1 MEKKDVLIF
10 DAQSVRS
17 IDNNGYMHVAM
28 TNISK
33 ATVNPYLGSEIENW
47 QERGL
52 EPDGIYYGLRD
63 PDELQ
68 KAAPTFNGLPL
79 LMNHHDIDASVQPKD
94 YIVGSTG
101 TDARFQ
107 NPYLQNSLSITD
119 EKAIKAVQDGTMK
132 EISCAYFFTPEWTS
146 GDYTEGG
153 DKIHYDF
160 IMRDIKGNH
169 VALVAEGRAGHDVV
183 VADSKKGVNDKM
195 VKTKKNAAFEARR
208 KNLAKDADFIKY
220 MNDDK
225 LKDGLTKAVDAVTNQ
240 VYGKETKGIAKDTA
254 VDGIIGTFLP
264 DIDGDLKTAL
274 CTLLSKLQGG
284 DEPPEGDAQVPTQT
298 QPTPNVPKTEPVPPV
313 DPDDVQDDDITGG
326 DPLDVI
332 DKNSPA
338 YQAGFKAG
346 QAAAKDEANKK
357 IKEAQQLN
365 KDSIDKI
372 KSEIKEQI
380 VADTKAHYKT
390 LNDAAI
396 KVKPLVGTI
405 ADPLAFDS
413 AADIFA
419 FALKQC
425 GKDPDKYDKAGYAG
439 MVDMLIESKPV
450 FSAADTKPID
460 KFDEQT
466 QSIFDRLENIE

>member
-17 IDNNGYMHVAM
+17 IDSNGYMHVAM

-33 ATVNPYLGSEIENW
+33 ATVNPYLGSEIEDW

-101 TDARFQ
+101 TDARFK

-132 EISCAYFFTPEWTS
+132 EISCAYFFTPDWTS
-146 GDYTEGG
+146 GDYEESG

-160 IMRDIKGNH
+160 IMRNIKGNH
-169 VALVAEGRAGHDVV
+169 VALVAEGRAGHDVA

-195 VKTKKNAAFEARR
+195 AKTKKNAAFEARR
-208 KNLAKDADFIKY
+208 ENLAKDADFIKY

-274 CTLLSKLQGG
+274 CALLSKLQGG
-284 DEPPEGDAQVPTQT
+284 DPM
-298 QPTPNVPKTEPVPPV
+298 
-313 DPDDVQDDDITGG
+313 
-326 DPLDVI
+326 DVI
-332 DKNSPA
+332 DENSPA

-357 IKEAQQLN
+357 IKEAQQLS

-405 ADPLAFDS
+405 TDPLSFDS

-439 MVDMLIESKPV
+439 MVDMLIESKPA

-460 KFDEQT
+460 KFDEHT
-466 QSIFDRLENIE
+466 QSIFDRLENID